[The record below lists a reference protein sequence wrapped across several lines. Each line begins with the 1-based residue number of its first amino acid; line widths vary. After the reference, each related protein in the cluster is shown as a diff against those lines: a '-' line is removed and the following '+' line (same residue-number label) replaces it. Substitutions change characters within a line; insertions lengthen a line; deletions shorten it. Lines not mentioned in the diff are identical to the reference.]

1 MVLPESYEVIGF
13 EGHKPTLIH
22 HGRGVAK
29 DKFVCLWVPKKY
41 HQVRVATATRKI
53 TLFQTKEIA
62 IDVARGADSVK
73 LPRSKN
79 VGGKA
84 SASMSFA
91 ILSYSPF
98 VRLLAA

>member
-1 MVLPESYEVIGF
+1 MAP
-13 EGHKPTLIH
+13 
-22 HGRGVAK
+22 VAK
-29 DKFVCLWVPKKY
+29 
-41 HQVRVATATRKI
+41 I
-53 TLFQTKEIA
+53 TFGVGIVLG
-62 IDVARGADSVK
+62 RGADSVK